1 MGGLRMGDYV
11 VILDSSKCAW
21 RRPIPWTQRSH
32 PGRRPG
38 EEGLDNVE
46 MVVAWGRSAASSE
59 QSRANERTSAR
70 VEAAKTCEPTYSVVY
85 RAT

>member
-1 MGGLRMGDYV
+1 MGGLMMGDYV

-21 RRPIPWTQRSH
+21 HRPIPWTQRSH

-38 EEGLDNVE
+38 EGRGEGLDNVE

-59 QSRANERTSAR
+59 QVRANERTS
-70 VEAAKTCEPTYSVVY
+70 
-85 RAT
+85 